1 MQPKNIFLV
10 GPMGVGKTTIGR
22 LLASKLHFDFVDTDH
37 VIEENSGAD
46 IAWIFDVEGEDGF
59 REREHQTLVS
69 LSSVSKSVVATGG
82 GIVVRKKNRDIL
94 NQLDCV
100 IYLQAGIEKLVERTS
115 RDRKRPL
122 LQVEDPRAK
131 IESLLQERE
140 PFYQEVADF
149 SVLTDGQSPKSTVQ
163 IILKRLQYE

>member
-1 MQPKNIFLV
+1 MPPRNIFLV

-37 VIEENSGAD
+37 LIEESTGAD

-59 REREHQTLVS
+59 REREHQTLVG
-69 LSSVSKSVVATGG
+69 LADVAKTVVATGG
-82 GIVVRKKNRDIL
+82 GIVIRKNNRDVL
-94 NQLDCV
+94 NKLDSV
-100 IYLQAGIEKLVERTS
+100 IYLQAGVDRLVERTS

-122 LQVEDPRAK
+122 LQVDDPRQK
-131 IESLLQERE
+131 IEALLDERE
-140 PFYQEVADF
+140 PYYQEVADF

-163 IILKRLQYE
+163 NILKRLEK